1 MTRHNQDL
9 SALAPRGGK
18 KRDPGNE
25 VGFGDAN
32 RPRSIYQN
40 FNIAPRLS
48 GQNCKIFKFLL
59 FLNCQKRLG
68 CNENIEVCSQSLGD
82 KIFVSL
88 PLSLLCLQRSLN
100 IFFLI
105 RNHDGS
111 GKAILWN
118 PALASSLVDI
128 DEISETEIFE
138 HTVSKEIIYSTEQDD
153 LSLPI
158 AILRKRT
165 SAKKLVRAL

>member
-32 RPRSIYQN
+32 RPRSVYQN
-40 FNIAPRLS
+40 FNIAPRVS
-48 GQNCKIFKFLL
+48 GQNCKIFKFLN
-59 FLNCQKRLG
+59 FQKRLG
-68 CNENIEVCSQSLGD
+68 FNENIEVCSQSLGD
-82 KIFVSL
+82 IIFASL
-88 PLSLLCLQRSLN
+88 PLSPLCLQRSLN

-153 LSLPI
+153 LSLQI